1 MFKGVYHTLWR
12 VASGF
17 YFNLFFMLIWLIFIF
32 IFLFDYM
39 FDEFCFHEKLLML
52 HLYGMMEVDWKLGE
66 IWLRWYQ
73 MKEIGA
79 YCETS
84 LILISIKLSNWI
96 YFWTDEAEGLKYLI
110 FVTLQ
115 VGWMLTPISLH
126 SLVLQ

>member
-1 MFKGVYHTLWR
+1 MTNIYIF
-12 VASGF
+12 
-17 YFNLFFMLIWLIFIF
+17 IWLYVWQI
-32 IFLFDYM
+32 LFSWKTADAAS
-39 FDEFCFHEKLLML
+39 LLDDGSGL
-52 HLYGMMEVDWKLGE
+52 ETGE